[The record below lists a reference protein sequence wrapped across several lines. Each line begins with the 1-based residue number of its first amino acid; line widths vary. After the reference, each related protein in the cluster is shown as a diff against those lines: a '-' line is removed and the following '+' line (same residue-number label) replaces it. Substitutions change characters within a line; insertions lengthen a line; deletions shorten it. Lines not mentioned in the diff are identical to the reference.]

1 MPIATCLNGSWSVVN
16 CKGRE
21 GVGFISKNN
30 NQPARAC
37 GRHKYKQSAVRGGG
51 GRSGKE
57 EEGEGERTV
66 VLLLFILRRCNHSNR
81 NGGEDS
87 GCHCTNHCFANKMVI
102 DIVVQVGGSGDLC
115 LVTKVTLVVVN
126 RRSRS
131 NSAINLWGRGNT
143 SKLPIRSSAW
153 VRRIRRRKKRRR
165 RRCHPSPL
173 AFDSA
178 NTAIGAKV
186 TTATVVAEMVDDEG

>member
-57 EEGEGERTV
+57 EEGEGEGKVR
-66 VLLLFILRRCNHSNR
+66 LLLSILRRCNCGVWFDSNA
-81 NGGEDS
+81 
-87 GCHCTNHCFANKMVI
+87 T
-102 DIVVQVGGSGDLC
+102 
-115 LVTKVTLVVVN
+115 
-126 RRSRS
+126 
-131 NSAINLWGRGNT
+131 INPWGRGDINNQC
-143 SKLPIRSSAW
+143 AW
-153 VRRIRRRKKRRR
+153 ARMRMRTRRRKYPPPP
-165 RRCHPSPL
+165 HPSILQHRNRSEVETAAARGP
-173 AFDSA
+173 ARTVCKYDIVTDAITTEEDSHNQYA
-178 NTAIGAKV
+178 YRRDM
-186 TTATVVAEMVDDEG
+186 TTLLG